1 MLLFSAEDNPT
12 GMASVQESE
21 SGDGGDGS
29 PTSWGEVTEAVKHLL
44 GGRAPEWIRF
54 ALSS

>member
-44 GGRAPEWIRF
+44 GGRAPGVEK
-54 ALSS
+54 LL